1 MSARSLITTTDLSPQ
16 ETLLLLD
23 DAATLREQRRELVL
37 GRAGDDTLRGR
48 TVALVF
54 EKPSTRT
61 RVSFEVGVRE
71 LGGTPLALSSADLQ
85 LGRGETELH
94 GHRRP
99 LQFGN
104 RRVLQHDHA
113 ARGIVFLESA
123 GCLIRLGGGA
133 GAAEIGQRRLQIA
146 LGIDEEIRRGDD
158 AIAFGKAVEGGA

>member
-61 RVSFEVGVRE
+61 RVS
-71 LGGTPLALSSADLQ
+71 LS
-85 LGRGETELH
+85 
-94 GHRRP
+94 
-99 LQFGN
+99 
-104 RRVLQHDHA
+104 
-113 ARGIVFLESA
+113 
-123 GCLIRLGGGA
+123 LIH
-133 GAAEIGQRRLQIA
+133 I
-146 LGIDEEIRRGDD
+146 
-158 AIAFGKAVEGGA
+158 